1 MTEATVPPAAATTT
15 AAESGHHEVAPAIYK
30 RRYLILASL
39 CLSLVLVVASVSS
52 VNVAIPTLAADLR
65 PTDTQVLWIVDAYA
79 VVFAG
84 LLLFAGAL
92 GDRFGRKGALLIG
105 LVIFAAASVACSQST
120 SPNVLIACRAIMG
133 IGAALIMPSTLSMLT
148 TVFPRA
154 ERAKAIAIWAGF
166 AGAGGAVGPIMGGA
180 LIEHFWYGSVFFVA
194 VPIAVAAFA
203 AIALLAP
210 TSKEAVATRLDP
222 VGAVASMVGFGALLF
237 AIIEGPEKGWGSGLV
252 LAGFALAIVGLAGF
266 VLWER
271 RTAHPMLDMRY
282 FRARRFAMGSLG
294 VTGTFLAMFSMF
306 FVLTQYLQYVR
317 GYSPLRAGVSG
328 LPFALTMIVVSPRA
342 ASIGSRLGLRR
353 TIVGGEVL
361 LAAGLLLLSTAGL
374 DTPYVLVALSLVV
387 MAFGVSLATPSL
399 TAGILSSVPMS
410 KAGVGSAVNDT
421 TREVGGAV
429 GIAVVGSVVTSIY
442 RHRLGPAL
450 DRLAA
455 SGPGGAEAAAQARK
469 SVGRSPAVAQALEGA
484 QGKVAA
490 ARFLD
495 DVRRAFVD
503 GLHVG
508 LRVSAGIVLVVAVV
522 LALRH
527 PAQADPSA
535 VPAGGH

>member
-1 MTEATVPPAAATTT
+1 MTEATVPPAAT
-15 AAESGHHEVAPAIYK
+15 AAPGQHEIAPAIYK

-105 LVIFAAASVACSQST
+105 LVIFAAASIACSQST

-133 IGAALIMPSTLSMLT
+133 IGAALIMPSTLSLLT

-166 AGAGGAVGPIMGGA
+166 AGAGGALGPIMGGA

-194 VPIAVAAFA
+194 VPIAVAAFV
-203 AIALLAP
+203 AIAVLTP
-210 TSKEAVATRLDP
+210 TSKESVLTRLDP
-222 VGAVASMVGFGALLF
+222 AGAVLSMVGFGALLF
-237 AIIEGPEKGWGSGLV
+237 AIIEGPEQGWGSALV
-252 LAGFALAIVGLAGF
+252 LGGFALAVVGLAGF
-266 VLWER
+266 VAWER
-271 RTAHPMLDMRY
+271 RTDHPMLDMRY
-282 FRARRFAMGSLG
+282 FRQRRFAMGSLG

-342 ASIGSRLGLRR
+342 AALAARLGLRR
-353 TIVGGEVL
+353 TLVAGELL

-374 DTPYVLVALSLVV
+374 TTPYPMVALALVV
-387 MAFGVSLATPSL
+387 MAFGVALATPSL
-399 TAGILSSVPMS
+399 TAGILSSVPMN

-429 GIAVVGSVVTSIY
+429 GIAVVGSVVTSLY
-442 RHRLGPAL
+442 R
-450 DRLAA
+450 DRLAPTLAQLEA
-455 SGPGGAEAAAQARK
+455 SGPAGAQAAAQARK
-469 SVGRSPAVAQALEGA
+469 SVGRSPAVARALEQA
-484 QGKVAA
+484 QGPEAA
-490 ARFLD
+490 RRFLD
-495 DVRRAFVD
+495 AVHRAFVH
-503 GLHVG
+503 GLHTG
-508 LRVSAGIVLVVAVV
+508 LRVSAGIVIVVAVV

-527 PAQADPSA
+527 PATAEGGA
-535 VPAGGH
+535 PAGGH